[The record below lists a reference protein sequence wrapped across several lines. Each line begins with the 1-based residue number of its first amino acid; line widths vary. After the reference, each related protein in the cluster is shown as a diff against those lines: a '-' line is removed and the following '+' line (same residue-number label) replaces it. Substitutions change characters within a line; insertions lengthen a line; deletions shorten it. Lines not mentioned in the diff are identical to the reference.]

1 MTTQT
6 PIRTQRLT
14 LEEYLDLPRIEGR
27 FDVVDGEI
35 IMASSPLPEHQVV
48 LREFFLVLHAFVA
61 EHDLG
66 ELLFAPMDILISRE
80 PLRVRQP
87 DLMFFRKGR
96 FDRTA
101 RITEYAPD
109 LAIEIISP
117 SNARSHVESKM
128 EDYADIGV
136 RECWWV
142 SLFAHEIEVYR
153 LVGGE
158 WHLAGTYQEYD
169 RLHSDVL
176 AGLDVQVSQ
185 FFE

>member
-1 MTTQT
+1 MVTQT
-6 PIRTQRLT
+6 QIRTQRLT
-14 LEEYLDLPRIEGR
+14 FEEYLDLPGIEGR
-27 FDVVDGEI
+27 FDVMDGEI

-48 LREFFLVLHAFVA
+48 SRQVFRILDSFIA
-61 EHDLG
+61 ERDLG
-66 ELLFAPMDILISRE
+66 ELLYAPMDIVIRRE

-87 DLMFFRKGR
+87 DLMFFRKGH

-117 SNARSHVESKM
+117 SNSRRHVESKM
-128 EDYADIGV
+128 KDYADIEM

-142 SLFAHEIEVYR
+142 SLFERAIEVYS

-158 WHLAGTYQEYD
+158 WQLSGIYREDD
-169 RLHSDVL
+169 RLRSDVL
-176 AGLDVQVSQ
+176 TGLDMEVSR
-185 FFE
+185 FFA

>member
-6 PIRTQRLT
+6 RTRRYT
-14 LEEYLDLPRIEGR
+14 FEEYLDLPGIEGR

-48 LREFFLVLHAFVA
+48 LRQFFRILDSFIA
-61 EHDLG
+61 ERDLG
-66 ELLFAPMDILISRE
+66 ELLFAPMDIVIRRE

-87 DLMFFRKGR
+87 DLMFFSKGR

-117 SNARSHVESKM
+117 SNDRRHVGSKM
-128 EDYADIGV
+128 DDYADIGL

-142 SLFAHEIEVYR
+142 SLLAREIEVYG

-158 WHLAGTYQEYD
+158 WQLAGLYREGD
-169 RLHSDVL
+169 SLRSDVL
-176 AGLDVQVSQ
+176 TGLAVEVSQ
-185 FFE
+185 LFA